1 MRPIMENKS
10 SVYGVDVSKATL
22 VIGRYGCA
30 EVLSIS
36 NTPEHIARWLG
47 SIAEDSVVAM
57 EATGAY
63 HQVLASLAHAAH
75 MRVYVLNPRALKHY
89 AEAIGQRGKTDPVD
103 TRMIA
108 RYAMHEHSK
117 LRAWQPPAPGAD
129 KLAQLLQ
136 RRDRLVT
143 ACQIVSQSLAGVSAL
158 KAQREELLA
167 SIKRMIKNTE
177 LLMRT
182 ELANTPQLAEL
193 HKRLSTI
200 VGVGFV
206 VAAQLVAALTRLR
219 FTRADAFIAY
229 TGLDPRPDD
238 SGQRRGRRRL
248 SKRGPQLL
256 RCRLYNAGMAA
267 AHSKLF
273 KTLYASLRAR
283 GFRSTEAI
291 VILARKIARIAF
303 ALYRSESTFDPAKH
317 LQAA

>member
-1 MRPIMENKS
+1 MTA
-10 SVYGVDVSKATL
+10 G
-22 VIGRYGCA
+22 
-30 EVLSIS
+30 
-36 NTPEHIARWLG
+36 
-47 SIAEDSVVAM
+47 SVVAM

-63 HQVLASLAHAAH
+63 HQVLASLAHAVQ

-103 TRMIA
+103 TLMIA
-108 RYAMHEHSK
+108 RYAMHEQSK
-117 LRAWQPPAPGAD
+117 LREWQPAAPEAD

-143 ACQIVSQSLAGVSAL
+143 ACQMISQSLAGVSAL

-167 SIKRMIKNTE
+167 SIKRMIRSTE
-177 LLMRT
+177 LLMRR
-182 ELANTPQLAEL
+182 ELAHAPQLAQL
-193 HKRLSTI
+193 HNRLSTI

-206 VAAQLVAALTRLR
+206 VAAQLVVALTRLR
-219 FTRADAFIAY
+219 FTRADSFIAY

-273 KTLYASLRAR
+273 KTFYASLRAR
-283 GFRSTEAI
+283 GFRTTEAI

-303 ALYRSESTFDPAKH
+303 ALYRSGSTLDPAKH